1 MREFMYPATIEEEKG
16 FFTVS
21 FRDLPFALTDGKSHD
36 KALEEATDCLSE
48 ALASCILDNEEIPE
62 PSKAEKG
69 EVLVAPSALIAAKAA
84 LYVAARESG
93 LNKTALAKKLQVS
106 EAVGRRLLNP
116 RYQTKIVNIDNALKS
131 MGKTMVISMA

>member
-1 MREFMYPATIEEEKG
+1 MREFVYPATIEEEKG

-21 FRDLPFALTDGKSHD
+21 FRDLPFALTDGKSYD
-36 KALEEATDCLSE
+36 EVLEEATDCLSE

-93 LNKTALAKKLQVS
+93 LNKTALAKKLHVS

-116 RYQTKIVNIDNALKS
+116 RYQTKIVNIDKALKS
-131 MGKTMVISMA
+131 MGKKMIISMA

>member
-1 MREFMYPATIEEEKG
+1 MREFMYPATIEEEKE

-21 FRDLPFALTDGKSHD
+21 FRDLPFALTDGKSYD

-131 MGKTMVISMA
+131 MGKKMVISMA

>member
-21 FRDLPFALTDGKSHD
+21 FRDLPFALTDGKSYD

-131 MGKTMVISMA
+131 MGKKMVISMA

>member
-1 MREFMYPATIEEEKG
+1 MYPATIEEEKG

-21 FRDLPFALTDGKSHD
+21 FRDLPFALTDGKSYD

-131 MGKTMVISMA
+131 MGKKMVISMA